1 MPLNFLDILEF
12 DKHFQ
17 VYTAYVSLIIG
28 FPANALILFIT
39 MYNWHKRSASSWLV
53 INLATADLFLV
64 VNAFITVYDNDQN
77 NKSRLIPDDAAF
89 PRLRCAYKEYVQ
101 LTYKHLGIIQ
111 LFFELGF
118 EH

>member
-1 MPLNFLDILEF
+1 
-12 DKHFQ
+12 
-17 VYTAYVSLIIG
+17 
-28 FPANALILFIT
+28 

-89 PRLRCAYKEYVQ
+89 PRLRCAYKEYVL
-101 LTYKHLGIIQ
+101 LTSLDISDVDTVGAWGTNVPPANK
-111 LFFELGF
+111 
-118 EH
+118 